1 MKLYRVLC
9 LILPTLV
16 LSSCFWGDECDT
28 KHLTGHY
35 YLVENTLGSSTWD
48 LHFDDEEFGLAEGL
62 TRSSVAEVGFN
73 TQCIVMRAT
82 GTEARFYVVPLTE
95 ADDRAEARQNNSS
108 PLSRDEFELA
118 QQKYYV
124 GGKLTFDSSLTDVN
138 Q

>member
-1 MKLYRVLC
+1 MRLYRALC

-35 YLVENTLGSSTWD
+35 YLVENTPSSSTWD
-48 LHFDDEEFGLAEGL
+48 LHFDDEEFGLADGL

-73 TQCIVMRAT
+73 TQCIVVRAT
-82 GTEARFYVVPLTE
+82 GTEARFYIVPLIE
-95 ADDRAEARQNNSS
+95 ADDRAEARQNIIG

-118 QQKYYV
+118 QQKYHA
-124 GGKLTFDSSLTDVN
+124 GGKLTSDSSLTDVS
-138 Q
+138 

>member
-1 MKLYRVLC
+1 MSDNAHASAFKL
-9 LILPTLV
+9 
-16 LSSCFWGDECDT
+16 FWGDECDT

-35 YLVENTLGSSTWD
+35 YLVESTPGSSTWD
-48 LHFDDEEFGLAEGL
+48 LHFDDEEFGIADGP

-73 TQCIVMRAT
+73 TQCNVMRAA

-95 ADDRAEARQNNSS
+95 TDDRAKARQNIIG

-118 QQKYYV
+118 QQKYHA

-138 Q
+138 

>member
-1 MKLYRVLC
+1 MKLYKALR

-28 KHLTGHY
+28 KYLTGHY
-35 YLVENTLGSSTWD
+35 YLVENTPGSSTWD
-48 LHFDDEEFGLAEGL
+48 LHFDDEEFGLADGL

-82 GTEARFYVVPLTE
+82 GTEARFFIVPLTE
-95 ADDRAEARQNNSS
+95 ADDRAEARQNIIG

-118 QQKYYV
+118 QQKYYA
-124 GGKLTFDSSLTDVN
+124 GGKLTFDLSLTDVN
-138 Q
+138 